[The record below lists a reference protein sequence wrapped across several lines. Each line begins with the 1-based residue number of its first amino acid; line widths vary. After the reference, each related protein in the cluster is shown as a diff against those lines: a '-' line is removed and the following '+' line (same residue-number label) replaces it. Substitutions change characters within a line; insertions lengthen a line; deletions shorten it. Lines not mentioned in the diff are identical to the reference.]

1 MAISITKERAIF
13 VGFIGTAL
21 VGAMD
26 ALVGFEVSL
35 FVLHIIPV
43 LFVTWFTSYRW
54 GVFFTVLMT
63 GFTGMTMTYL
73 APPVAHP
80 LYRYLDLGS
89 DFIATLLLIYMQS
102 QLRNSYEFITR
113 QARSDA
119 LTGCLNKRGFVEQLD
134 AEIERSRRYRHAF
147 SIVYLDCDNFK
158 TVNDTLGHHVGDQ
171 LLAAIGRVAGA
182 QLRAVDA
189 VGRLGGDEFAVLL
202 RETDDDAALRAAEY
216 MKEALDAE
224 MRQHTWP
231 VGFSVGIASFGTPP
245 ENAAK
250 ALELADALMYEV
262 KRCGK
267 DGIRVQ
273 QY

>member
-1 MAISITKERAIF
+1 MFISITKQRAIF
-13 VGFIGTAL
+13 LGFLGVAL

-26 ALVGFEVSL
+26 SLVGFEVSL

-43 LFVTWFTSYRW
+43 LFVTWFASYRW
-54 GVFFTVLMT
+54 GVFFAVLIT
-63 GFTGMTMTYL
+63 AFTGLAMTYL
-73 APPVAHP
+73 APPVANP

-89 DFIATLLLIYMQS
+89 DFTATLLLIYMQS
-102 QLRNSYEFITR
+102 QLRSSYEFITH

-134 AEIERSRRYRHAF
+134 AEIERSRRYQHAF
-147 SIVYLDCDNFK
+147 AIVYLDCDNFK

-216 MKEALDAE
+216 MKDALDAE
-224 MRQHTWP
+224 MCRHAWP
-231 VGFSVGIASFGTPP
+231 VGFSIGIASFRMPP

-267 DGIRVQ
+267 DAIRMQ